1 MESAVRERKE
11 QIKALL
17 KRLHEGEDMSSLRER
32 FKEIL
37 RSVSPMEI
45 PLIEQE
51 LVAEGVPVQEIARLC
66 DVHVELFREA
76 VSGALTPDQVEPGHP
91 LHTRLR
97 ENEQIV
103 RDAEVLGLY
112 ARSMGMVEGEAR
124 ESSLEVLRGLAAEL
138 RGVSRHYAK
147 DETVVF
153 PYIERRGLTAVPR
166 VLWTKHDQI
175 RNMVRG
181 LNRLVRQDP
190 SDWASFSSL
199 VSRRAEELSRALVD
213 MVFREN
219 NILYPTLR
227 VLLSEG
233 EWAAIREMDDEIG
246 YYKVEPEVGWTP
258 RAEPLLP
265 HQVSPEITEEQ
276 ARSLPQEMRALL
288 SSEGARP
295 VDFSLKRDGDLEFET
310 GYLSPEEV
318 EAIFSALPVDVSF
331 VDASDRVRFYSHG
344 GRRIFPRARAVL
356 GRPVKLCHPP
366 KSVHIVERIL
376 EEFKAG
382 RRDVAEFW
390 IRMGDRLVHIR
401 YFPVRGRDG
410 RYLGTLEVV
419 QDVTDIKRLEGERR
433 ILDWK

>member
-1 MESAVRERKE
+1 MTDTLEDRKE

-17 KRLHEGEDMSSLRER
+17 KRIHEGEDMETLKER
-32 FKEIL
+32 FKDIL

-76 VSGALTPDQVEPGHP
+76 VAGGLTPGDVQPGHP
-91 LHTRLR
+91 LHTRLL

-103 RDAEVLGLY
+103 KDAEVLNLY
-112 ARSMGMVEGEAR
+112 ARSLGMVEGKAR
-124 ESSLEVLRGLAAEL
+124 ENSLKVLKSLAGEL

-147 DETVVF
+147 DEMIVF

-175 RNMVRG
+175 RNLIRG
-181 LNRLVRQDP
+181 FNRLVQGDA
-190 SDWASFSSL
+190 SDWKRFSSL
-199 VSRRAEELSRALVD
+199 VSKKAEELSKALVD

-233 EWAAIREMDDEIG
+233 EWAAIRKMDDEIG
-246 YYKVEPEVGWTP
+246 YYKVRPAEGWTP
-258 RAEPLLP
+258 SAEPLLP

-276 ARSLPQEMRALL
+276 RERLPQEVRAIL
-288 SSEGARP
+288 SSKGAGP
-295 VDFSLKRDGDLEFET
+295 VDFSIEREGDLKLES

-318 EAIFSALPVDVSF
+318 EAIFSALPVDVTF
-331 VDASDRVRFYSHG
+331 VDATDRVRFFSHG
-344 GRRIFPRARAVL
+344 QPRIFPRAKSVL
-356 GRPVKLCHPP
+356 GRPVHLCHPP

-390 IRMGDRLVHIR
+390 IRVGDRMVHIR
-401 YFPVRGRDG
+401 YFPVRDRDG

-419 QDVTDIKRLEGERR
+419 QDVTDIRKLEGERR

>member
-1 MESAVRERKE
+1 MASAIEERKE
-11 QIKALL
+11 ELKALL
-17 KRLHEGEDMSSLRER
+17 RRLHEGEDMSSLRER
-32 FKEIL
+32 FKEVL
-37 RSVSPMEI
+37 RSVSPVEI

-51 LVAEGVPVQEIARLC
+51 LVAEGIPVQEIARLC

-91 LHTRLR
+91 LHTRLM

-112 ARSMGMVEGEAR
+112 ARSMGMVEAEAR
-124 ESSLEVLRGLAAEL
+124 ESSLEVLRGLARDL

-181 LNRLVRQDP
+181 LNRLVLRDP
-190 SDWASFSSL
+190 SDWGSLSSL
-199 VSRRAEELSRALVD
+199 VSRRVEELSRALVD
-213 MVFREN
+213 MAFREN

-227 VLLSEG
+227 ALLSEG

-246 YYKVEPEVGWTP
+246 YYKVEPAEGWVP
-258 RAEPLLP
+258 GADPLLP
-265 HQVSPEITEEQ
+265 HQVSPDITEEQ
-276 ARSLPQEMRALL
+276 VEGLPEEVRAMI

-295 VDFSLKRDGDLEFET
+295 VDFRVRREGDLEFET

-344 GRRIFPRARAVL
+344 RGRIFPRAKAVL
-356 GRPVKLCHPP
+356 GRPVHLCHPP
-366 KSVHIVERIL
+366 KSVHIAERIL

-390 IRMGDRLVHIR
+390 IGMGDRMVHIR

-419 QDVTDIKRLEGERR
+419 QDVTEIRRLEGERR
-433 ILDWK
+433 ILDWR